1 MRDEPRFTVRAAA
14 DRTMTALIVLFVAS
28 IWAGA
33 QNALAGGGSFITL
46 PSLML
51 TGMDARAANITSTV
65 ALFPAQLVT
74 GFTGRAD
81 AKSPPGLTVRALLAI
96 SLIGGALGAL
106 ILLATPASV
115 FARLVPWLVLF
126 ATALFAWSAF
136 FRRPLEQGEAHWP
149 PWATGIVQF
158 VIAVYGGYFGGGIGF
173 MMMAA
178 LAMAGVAVR
187 NAGAAKNIL
196 AGAINASAV
205 AILVFSRGVHWPQA
219 LITEIGASFG
229 GWAGALMLRNV
240 NEKLLKLAV
249 VAIGAALTIG
259 LFWKAP

>member
-1 MRDEPRFTVRAAA
+1 M
-14 DRTMTALIVLFVAS
+14 
-28 IWAGA
+28 

-81 AKSPPGLTVRALLAI
+81 TGSPTGLTMRKLFVI

-106 ILLATPASV
+106 ILLATPPAI

-126 ATALFAWSAF
+126 ATALFAWGGF
-136 FRRPLEQGEAHWP
+136 FRQAPPPGETHLP
-149 PWATGIVQF
+149 PWSAGTLQF
-158 VIAVYGGYFGGGIGF
+158 FIAVYGGYFGGGIRLL
-173 MMMAA
+173 MMAA
-178 LAMAGVAVR
+178 LTMMGLAVR
-187 NAGAAKNIL
+187 NAGAAKNVL
-196 AGAINASAV
+196 AGIINASAV
-205 AILVFSRGVHWPQA
+205 VIFVFSRDVHWPQA
-219 LITEIGASFG
+219 LVTALGASFG
-229 GWAGALMLRNV
+229 GWAGALMLRRV

-259 LFWKAP
+259 LFWTAP

>member
-1 MRDEPRFTVRAAA
+1 
-14 DRTMTALIVLFVAS
+14 MTALIILIIAS
-28 IWAGA
+28 IWAGV

-81 AKSPPGLTVRALLAI
+81 AASPTGLTMRTLFVI
-96 SLIGGALGAL
+96 SLVGGGLGAL

-126 ATALFAWSAF
+126 ATVLFAWGSF
-136 FRRPLEQGEAHWP
+136 FQKTPASGETRLSPRTASV
-149 PWATGIVQF
+149 AQF
-158 VIAVYGGYFGGGIGF
+158 FIAVYGGYFGGGIGLL
-173 MMMAA
+173 MMAA
-178 LAMAGVAVR
+178 LTMMGLAVR

-196 AGAINASAV
+196 AGVVNAAAV
-205 AILVFSRGVHWPQA
+205 VIFIFSRDVHWLQA
-219 LITEIGASFG
+219 IITAAGASFG
-229 GWAGALMLRNV
+229 GWAGALMLRRV
-240 NEKLLKLAV
+240 NEKLLKLGV
-249 VAIGAALTIG
+249 VAIGLALTIG
-259 LFWKAP
+259 LFWTAP